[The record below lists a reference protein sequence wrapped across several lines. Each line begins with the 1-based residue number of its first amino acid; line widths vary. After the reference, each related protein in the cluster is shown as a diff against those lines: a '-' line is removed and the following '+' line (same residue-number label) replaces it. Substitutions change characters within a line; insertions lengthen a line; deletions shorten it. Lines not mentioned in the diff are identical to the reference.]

1 MIHATK
7 GIVLRT
13 IPYGDSSIISSVY
26 TELFGLQQYLVKGI
40 RTSSKKTAGKSA
52 CFQPGA
58 IIELSVYH
66 NELKQLQYV
75 REVHW
80 SYLYNSVLSEVVK
93 NTVALFMVEL
103 LQHSLQQ
110 PESNPPLFYLV
121 ENSLLE
127 LDKAAESAT
136 ANFPLFFSVQLAAF
150 LGFQFQGTY
159 SHQTPYVDLQEGMFV
174 QHQPDHPYFLEE
186 QAAAVTAKL
195 IQLNNFTQLAEISLN
210 RNQRRVLM
218 ENYMQFYALH
228 IADFGTLRSLPV
240 LKEILQ

>member
-40 RTSSKKTAGKSA
+40 RTNARKSVGKSA

-80 SYLYNSVLSEVVK
+80 GYIYTSILSEVVK
-93 NTVALFMVEL
+93 NTVSLFMVEL

-121 ENSLLE
+121 ENSLQE
-127 LDKAAESAT
+127 LDKAADSAT
-136 ANFPLFFSVQLAAF
+136 ANFPLFFAVQLAAF
-150 LGFQFQGTY
+150 LGFQFQGNY
-159 SHQTPYVDLQEGMFV
+159 SEQTPFVDLKEGIFV
-174 QHQPDHPYFLEE
+174 AEKPDHLYFLEE
-186 QAAAVTAKL
+186 DAAAVTAKL
-195 IQLNNFTQLAEISLN
+195 IQLRDFTQLADIPLN
-210 RNQRRVLM
+210 RFQRRALM
-218 ENYMQFYALH
+218 ESYLQFYSLH
-228 IADFGTLRSLPV
+228 IADFGALRSLPV

>member
-7 GIVLRT
+7 GIVLRS

-40 RTSSKKTAGKSA
+40 RTASKKSFGKSA

-80 SYLYNSVLSEVVK
+80 SYLYNSVLTEVVK
-93 NTVALFMVEL
+93 NTVALFMMEL

-121 ENSLLE
+121 ENSLRE
-127 LDKAAESAT
+127 LDKAGEQAT
-136 ANFPLFFSVQLAAF
+136 ANFPLFFAVHLASF
-150 LGFQFQGTY
+150 LGFQFQGNF
-159 SHQTPYVDLQEGMFV
+159 SEQTPFVDLQEGIFV
-174 QHQPDHPYFLEE
+174 PHKPDHPYFLEE

-210 RNQRRVLM
+210 RYQKRALM

>member
-7 GIVLRT
+7 GIVLRS

-40 RTSSKKTAGKSA
+40 RTSSKKALGKSA

-58 IIELSVYH
+58 IVELSVYH

-80 SYLYNSVLSEVVK
+80 SYLYTSVLSEVVK

-121 ENSLLE
+121 ENSLQE

-136 ANFPLFFSVQLAAF
+136 ANFPLFFAVQLAAF
-150 LGFQFQGTY
+150 LGFQFQGNY
-159 SHQTPYVDLQEGMFV
+159 SEQTPWVDLQEGIFV
-174 QHQPDHPYFLEE
+174 ADKPDHPYFLAE
-186 QAAAVTAKL
+186 QEAAVTAKL
-195 IQLNNFTQLAEISLN
+195 VQLKEFSQLADIPLN
-210 RNQRRVLM
+210 RFQRRTLM
-218 ENYMQFYALH
+218 ENYLQFYSLH
-228 IADFGTLRSLPV
+228 IADFGSLRSLPV

>member
-7 GIVLRT
+7 GIVLRS

-40 RTSSKKTAGKSA
+40 RTSAKKSVGKSA
-52 CFQPGA
+52 CFQPAA
-58 IIELSVYH
+58 IIELAVYH

-80 SYLYNSVLSEVVK
+80 SYLYTSVLSEVVK

-103 LQHSLQQ
+103 LHHSLQQ

-121 ENSLLE
+121 ENSLQE
-127 LDKAAESAT
+127 LDKATEHAT
-136 ANFPLFFSVQLAAF
+136 ANFPLFFAVQLAAF
-150 LGFQFQGTY
+150 LGFQFQGNY
-159 SHQTPYVDLQEGMFV
+159 SNQTPFVDLQEGIFV
-174 QHQPDHPYFLEE
+174 ADKPDHPYYLEE
-186 QAAAVTAKL
+186 QAASVTAQL
-195 IQLNNFTQLAEISLN
+195 IQLSDFTQLADIPLN
-210 RNQRRVLM
+210 RYQRRTLM
-218 ENYMQFYALH
+218 ENYLQFYALH